1 MSAATQGLTIG
12 REFVSAPFLLDSD
25 IGRAYSAAIETPHR
39 HRPPPTIHSDSD
51 ASRMAGFRA
60 PIAAGEQT
68 YALIVNFIVDTF
80 GVRFARGGRVEAAM
94 IKPVF
99 FGDRLTMH
107 LKVTGARADAL
118 KLEIWTDNDRGE
130 RVLAG
135 TAQVPNHESRA

>member
-1 MSAATQGLTIG
+1 MSAAVESVTIG

-25 IGRAYSAAIETPHR
+25 VARAYSAAIDAPPR
-39 HRPPPTIHSDSD
+39 HRPRPTIHSDYET
-51 ASRMAGFRA
+51 ARTAGFRA

-80 GVRFARGGRVEAAM
+80 GVRFAQGGRSEAAM

-107 LKVTGARADAL
+107 LRVTGAGAGAL
-118 KLEIWTDNDRGE
+118 ELEIWTDNDRGE

-135 TAQVPNHESRA
+135 TARVPKHDSRA